1 MDEEPASFN
10 FEVIRMYFE
19 QFMTE
24 KDIAEAKAEIER
36 AIDEVKRSGEDVCF
50 KRKLYVAG

>member
-36 AIDEVKRSGEDVCF
+36 AIDDVKRSADGICF